1 MPLVALQH
9 CHSHT
14 GHADHMAQYTLGDL
28 LPGHPDEHTAFLRFL
43 TSCASQEHVAV
54 SVRSLLHSL
63 SAGAVWLWSDCHRWG
78 IRTRVGQQWLSIEQ
92 LQDGVDPDPAP
103 ARYC

>member
-1 MPLVALQH
+1 VALVALQH

-14 GHADHMAQYTLGDL
+14 GRADHMAQYTLGDL

-43 TSCASQEHVAV
+43 TSCALQEHVAV

-63 SAGAVWLWSDCHRWG
+63 SAGAVQLRSDCHRWG

-92 LQDGVDPDPAP
+92 LQDGV
-103 ARYC
+103 